1 MSKIMGFI
9 NEVKAEL
16 KRVTWPTRDEL
27 MGATIIVC
35 ILVLVFAAIL
45 GSMDAIFSLVIRHIV
60 S

>member
-1 MSKIMGFI
+1 MGFI